1 MTPTQFYDL
10 VRRMRTAQREYFRTR
25 SREILAQS
33 KALEAQVDKELLRA
47 SQSNQPSLFNS

>member
-1 MTPTQFYDL
+1 MPPTQFYDL

>member
-25 SREILAQS
+25 SREILTQS